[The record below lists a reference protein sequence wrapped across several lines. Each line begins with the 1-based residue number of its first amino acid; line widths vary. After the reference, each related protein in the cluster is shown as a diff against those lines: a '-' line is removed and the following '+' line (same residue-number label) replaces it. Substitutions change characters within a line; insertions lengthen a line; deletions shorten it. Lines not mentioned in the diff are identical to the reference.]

1 MTEPKKLR
9 VPLEKMYIGFTLAED
24 VYKDKEVKLISKGNV
39 LTESL
44 LTALKRHGIKHVYI
58 YEK

>member
-1 MTEPKKLR
+1 VTGPKKIR
-9 VPLEKMYIGFTLAED
+9 VPLEKMYIGCTLAED
-24 VYKDKEVKLISKGNV
+24 VYKDKEVKLIRKGNV

-44 LTALKRHGIKHVYI
+44 FTALKRHGIKHVYI